1 LTDDFFIATLKVVFG
16 KGVIKI
22 EILDKKI
29 YVRPIVVGCYGRDG
43 CPVPN
48 SREEK
53 KESEARIAKA
63 KKARLVK

>member
-1 LTDDFFIATLKVVFG
+1 MG
-16 KGVIKI
+16 
-22 EILDKKI
+22 ILDKKI

-53 KESEARIAKA
+53 KESEARIAKT
-63 KKARLVK
+63 KKARLIK